1 MLKNAGMV
9 VAALLLCTAAG
20 LTQDDGR
27 FDLSLSG
34 AAVISKQS
42 TGHGIVLDPTNSGTP
57 LVAFR
62 YRFSPKH
69 SVVVN
74 YSGTHDSQI
83 YTLGAHVYRVQSTV
97 SEFSAAYVFNPIQIG
112 KFEPFLMAGA
122 GSLSF
127 NPGDTFIDTFQVP
140 IASVKQDEL
149 MYLYGGGV
157 DYRVRP
163 HIAVRLQYRGL
174 VYKEPNFKNPTLFT
188 GALGQMAEPTIGI
201 VFRF

>member
-1 MLKNAGMV
+1 MRKRAGMV
-9 VAALLLCTAAG
+9 VAAWFLFTAVG
-20 LTQDDGR
+20 LAQEDGR
-27 FDLSLSG
+27 FDVSLSG

-42 TGHGIVLDPTNSGTP
+42 AGHGVVLNPTNSGTP
-57 LVAFR
+57 LLTIR
-62 YRFSPKH
+62 YRFNPRH
-69 SVVVN
+69 SIVAN

-97 SEFSAAYVFNPIQIG
+97 TELSAAYVFNPIQIG

-127 NPGDTFIDTFQVP
+127 NPNETFIDTFQVP
-140 IASVKQDEL
+140 IASVKQTEL
-149 MYLYGGGV
+149 MYLYGAGV

-188 GALGQMAEPTIGI
+188 GVLGLMAEPTIGI

>member
-1 MLKNAGMV
+1 MLKHAGMV
-9 VAALLLCTAAG
+9 IAALLLCTAAG

-42 TGHGIVLDPTNSGTP
+42 TGHGIVLDPTTSGAP
-57 LVAFR
+57 LVTFR
-62 YRFSPKH
+62 YRFNPKH
-69 SVVVN
+69 SIIAN

-140 IASVKQDEL
+140 IASVKQKEL

-157 DYRVRP
+157 DYRVLP
-163 HIAVRLQYRGL
+163 HVAVRLQYRGL

-188 GALGQMAEPTIGI
+188 GVLGHMAEPTIGI